1 MSTGILQN
9 WTRERQKDRDRALCT
24 AGSVQNPEAGKQIE
38 AAQYSA
44 PGRPGLFSLDCL
56 YVVPRNRRM
65 LLKEYLPQLG
75 IWVLWQTALLL
86 CVVCRIYRKLG
97 REFLAQQEKNLR
109 LFFFAGRRNE
119 IPTSHTP
126 EWNFASVADTPDL
139 DFVSHFWPWVCC
151 LLMDWADKSLHSL
164 SFPTRLLHLFF
175 LRQPTLRH
183 FSFRTIQGNVKQ
195 TGNLEIP

>member
-9 WTRERQKDRDRALCT
+9 WTRERQRQRAVYGRQCPDPET
-24 AGSVQNPEAGKQIE
+24 GSQIE
-38 AAQYSA
+38 AVQYSA

-75 IWVLWQTALLL
+75 IWVLWQTALFP

-97 REFLAQQEKNLR
+97 MEFLAQQEKNLR

-119 IPTSHTP
+119 IPTSYTP
-126 EWNFASVADTPDL
+126 EWNCLCCWHPRPRFCFSFLTL
-139 DFVSHFWPWVCC
+139 C
-151 LLMDWADKSLHSL
+151 LLSTDWLSRQNSL
-164 SFPTRLLHLFF
+164 SFPGRLSHLFF
-175 LRQPTLRH
+175 CANQH
-183 FSFRTIQGNVKQ
+183 
-195 TGNLEIP
+195 